1 MLQND
6 TLNEK
11 IRVMLNSSQR
21 RITGSEKG
29 LGDKCTLEQ
38 MFSCNGKSTM
48 DNNES
53 LTDGYDLLAK
63 YRHVYAGTGNWLKVS
78 NRITSYSY
86 NYALDNHGY
95 QSRKAISKLLEN
107 QRKTKSLGTNIKGD
121 ERQKNAKT
129 RHLFGLKKTCN
140 KTLIG
145 EKCKEENH
153 CQIANERKA
162 VRVGET
168 TNKFSCAAN
177 GKHLPSH
184 KSNRHKHNGE
194 HKPAVKHISIDQTQK
209 ASLQHSSNYTLLPE
223 TLPNKAKTEL
233 ENGNWIGCKID
244 HSQNNN
250 KNAIPRCRVIDD
262 HHKNVKA
269 TMVNQKDQFL
279 SPSSGAVICENTL
292 QVRGTS
298 SLGIS
303 ADSKM
308 KEGAAKTD
316 GSQMVTSTR
325 KHMNLFSRLSQE
337 AQAAMQEA
345 INEMKDDEADFDR
358 KQTKSSDDRHNHQPK
373 DTVPT
378 ESLDVVY
385 RHRCSGI
392 SNTFPRTCSFV
403 DLDQMESKQ
412 QIPRS
417 ISVDHFAS
425 AISENSSNCE
435 SGTTRV
441 KKCGSLPIGLLP
453 SSVPRKEGTFVIT
466 PMGYDSRFS
475 DRPVMLDVTDETP
488 EEVKEHAFVKCGDW
502 LIKHT

>member
-1 MLQND
+1 MLEND
-6 TLNEK
+6 LLNGK
-11 IRVMLNSSQR
+11 IGIMLNARQR

-29 LGDKCTLEQ
+29 FGDKCTLEP
-38 MFSCNGKSTM
+38 MFSCNGKSTT

-86 NYALDNHGY
+86 NYALDNNGY
-95 QSRKAISKLLEN
+95 QSRKVISKLLEN

-121 ERQKNAKT
+121 ERYAKT
-129 RHLFGLKKTCN
+129 RHLFGLKKIFN
-140 KTLIG
+140 KTIIG
-145 EKCKEENH
+145 EKCKEENDS
-153 CQIANERKA
+153 QIGNERKA
-162 VRVGET
+162 VKAGET

-177 GKHLPSH
+177 SKHLPSH
-184 KSNRHKHNGE
+184 KSNRHKQNGE

-209 ASLQHSSNYTLLPE
+209 VSLRHSSNYALLPE
-223 TLPNKAKTEL
+223 TLPNKAQTEL
-233 ENGNWIGCKID
+233 ENGNWLGCKID

-250 KNAIPRCRVIDD
+250 KNAISRCSVIDD
-262 HHKNVKA
+262 HHKDVK
-269 TMVNQKDQFL
+269 TINQKDKIL
-279 SPSSGAVICENTL
+279 SPSSDAIICENTL

-303 ADSKM
+303 EDSKM

-316 GSQMVTSTR
+316 GLQRSQMVTSTR

-345 INEMKDDEADFDR
+345 INEMKDDEDDVDR
-358 KQTKSSDDRHNHQPK
+358 KQTTRSIDRHNHQAK
-373 DTVPT
+373 DTVK
-378 ESLDVVY
+378 Y
-385 RHRCSGI
+385 SGI
-392 SNTFPRTCSFV
+392 SNTFPQTCSFV
-403 DLDQMESKQ
+403 DLDQIENKQ

-425 AISENSSNCE
+425 AISENSSSCKA
-435 SGTTRV
+435 GTRRV
-441 KKCGSLPIGLLP
+441 KKCGSIPTGLLP
-453 SSVPRKEGTFVIT
+453 SSAPRKQGTFVIT
-466 PMGYDSRFS
+466 PMGYDSRFR

-488 EEVKEHAFVKCGDW
+488 EEVKEHAFVKCRDW